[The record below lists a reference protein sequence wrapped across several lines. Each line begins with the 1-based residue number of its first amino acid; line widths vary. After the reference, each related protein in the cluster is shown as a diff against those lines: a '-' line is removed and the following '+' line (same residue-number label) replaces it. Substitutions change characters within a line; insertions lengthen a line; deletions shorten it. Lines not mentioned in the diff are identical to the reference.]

1 MALSQLCQQKSFLV
15 CGDANEVLCF
25 CRLQTA
31 VHGGDC
37 DSECDDQLQHLVSV
51 HIRSR
56 YSQEYAVNANDTDFR
71 HVGPEHHRPASYM
84 HFALDKWY
92 MKFRKARGLAT
103 Y

>member
-1 MALSQLCQQKSFLV
+1 M
-15 CGDANEVLCF
+15 
-25 CRLQTA
+25 
-31 VHGGDC
+31 HGGDC

-56 YSQEYAVNANDTDFR
+56 YSQEYAVNANDTDF
-71 HVGPEHHRPASYM
+71 HHTGPDQHRPASYM

-92 MKFRKARGLAT
+92 RKFCKARDLVS